1 MSKNCI
7 ISLTGDPV
15 TVGHRDIIKRAS
27 KLFEKI
33 FILIPEMSAKSGH
46 LLSYDE
52 RKKCI
57 ELDVW
62 KDGVESFEVLPIHT
76 GKTLVEEVESLGCNV
91 IVRGLRN
98 EQDLI
103 YETDMAAVNRM
114 IKPGIETVYLPCKPE
129 LSFVSSSMVRELL
142 KLGSYEIAEKFT
154 SASTMKVMKRACTTV
169 VALTGGIACG
179 KSTAREVFKERGWA
193 VLDAD
198 EINRECILNVRST
211 VKLIAKELAE
221 YGEINID
228 DPVKD
233 ISKIVFSNREALDKL
248 EAISFPVIDSYVE
261 SFVKDWRM
269 CPAKKIAVE
278 VPLLFEAR
286 AARFRDFFDDSV
298 CIWSSADAMKER
310 LQSTRGMSAEEAE
323 ARINLQMLPED
334 KASLCDY
341 AVENPISMPIEE
353 FKLEVSKIIDKLEFK
368 NLRL

>member
-1 MSKNCI
+1 MNSSCI
-7 ISLTGDPV
+7 ISLTADPI

-33 FILIPEMSAKSGH
+33 FILMPETSSKNGH
-46 LLSYDE
+46 VLSFEE
-52 RKKCI
+52 RKRCI
-57 ELDVW
+57 EIDVCR
-62 KDGVESFEVLPIHT
+62 DGVEGFTVLPIHD
-76 GKTLVEEVESLGCNV
+76 GKTLVEEADALGCSV

-114 IKPGIETVYLPCKPE
+114 LKPGIETVYLPCKPE
-129 LSFVSSSMVRELL
+129 LSFVSSSMVRELVH
-142 KLGSYEIAEKFT
+142 LGSYEVAEKFT
-154 SASTMKVMKRACTTV
+154 SASTMKVMKRACTKV

-179 KSTAREVFKERGWA
+179 KSTAREVFRDRGWA

-233 ISKIVFSNREALDKL
+233 ISRIVFSNREALDKL

-310 LQSTRGMSAEEAE
+310 LQRTRGMTLEEAE

-341 AVENPISMPIEE
+341 AVENPISMSIEE